1 MGDHLRPSSCK
12 HREDCLIAAMSR
24 YTCSTLLVVVVIA
37 PIPDQTV
44 SLPHPQ
50 PSISFERLGVQKDNL
65 IRAAGG
71 IKQELF
77 SPLIGIKRNLIDAK
91 RGIVAPFLNL
101 KTGLIKTKLGLVS
114 GIVGAKANIA
124 RGVLRPVAGI
134 KRAKLM
140 ALRALIDRKINLLA
154 GF

>member
-1 MGDHLRPSSCK
+1 MGRSSQTLQLQTLRRLPIS
-12 HREDCLIAAMSR
+12 AMSR
-24 YTCSTLLVVVVIA
+24 YRCSTLLVVVVIA
-37 PIPDQTV
+37 LIPDQTV

-50 PSISFERLGVQKDNL
+50 PSISFRRLGVQKDNL

-114 GIVGAKANIA
+114 GILVP
-124 RGVLRPVAGI
+124 RPILPEGY
-134 KRAKLM
+134 
-140 ALRALIDRKINLLA
+140 
-154 GF
+154 

>member
-1 MGDHLRPSSCK
+1 MGRSSQTLQLQTLRRLP
-12 HREDCLIAAMSR
+12 IAAMSC
-24 YTCSTLLVVVVIA
+24 YTCSTLLMVVVIA
-37 PIPDQTV
+37 LIPDQTV

-50 PSISFERLGVQKDNL
+50 PSISFQRLGEQKDNL

-91 RGIVAPFLNL
+91 
-101 KTGLIKTKLGLVS
+101 TSLIKTKLGLVS

-124 RGVLRPVAGI
+124 RGVLRPVFGI
-134 KRAKLM
+134 KRGKLL
-140 ALRALIDRKINLLA
+140 ALRGLIDRKINLLA

>member
-1 MGDHLRPSSCK
+1 MGRSSQTSQLHTLRRLP
-12 HREDCLIAAMSR
+12 IAVMSR

-37 PIPDQTV
+37 FISDQTF

-50 PSISFERLGVQKDNL
+50 PSISFQRLGEQKDNL

-77 SPLIGIKRNLIDAK
+77 SPLIGIKRGLIDAK

-101 KTGLIKTKLGLVS
+101 KTGLIKSKLGLIS
-114 GIVGAKANIA
+114 GIVGAKGNIV
-124 RGVLRPVAGI
+124 RGVLRPVFGI
-134 KRAKLM
+134 KRAKLL
-140 ALRALIDRKINLLA
+140 ALRGLIDRKINLLA

>member
-1 MGDHLRPSSCK
+1 MG
-12 HREDCLIAAMSR
+12 AAMSR

-37 PIPDQTV
+37 LIPDQTV
-44 SLPHPQ
+44 SLPNTQ
-50 PSISFERLGVQKDNL
+50 PSISFQRLGKQKDNL

-77 SPLIGIKRNLIDAK
+77 SPLIGIKRGLIDAK
-91 RGIVAPFLNL
+91 RGIVTPLLNL

-124 RGVLRPVAGI
+124 REVLRPVLRPVFGI
-134 KRAKLM
+134 KRGKLL
-140 ALRALIDRKINLLA
+140 ALRGLIDRKIKLL
-154 GF
+154 